1 MTSDSTLNLTEID
14 GVSGKVYY
22 GPNTR
27 PLTLE
32 DATIEV
38 DGCNAILNESCRYL
52 VI

>member
-1 MTSDSTLNLTEID
+1 MTSDNTLNLTEID

-32 DATIEV
+32 DATI
-38 DGCNAILNESCRYL
+38 
-52 VI
+52 

>member
-22 GPNTR
+22 APNTS

-32 DATIEV
+32 DATI
-38 DGCNAILNESCRYL
+38 
-52 VI
+52 